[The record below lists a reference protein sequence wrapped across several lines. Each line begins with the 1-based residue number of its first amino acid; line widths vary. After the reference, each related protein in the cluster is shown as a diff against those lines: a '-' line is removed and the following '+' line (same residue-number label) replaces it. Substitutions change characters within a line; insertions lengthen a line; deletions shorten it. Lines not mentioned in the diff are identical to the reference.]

1 MSLRV
6 SQFFN
11 FLRILLLDV
20 ADYFAQ
26 QNYND
31 NQKNLPFRVVNRD
44 SFKPSEIVVEKM
56 ARKKS
61 KFISAY
67 FLVSRYIT

>member
-6 SQFFN
+6 GQFFN

-31 NQKNLPFRVVNRD
+31 NQKNLAFRVLNRD

-61 KFISAY
+61 KFISDY
-67 FLVSRYIT
+67 FLVSR